1 MDDRSAKG
9 SGMDSQVL
17 IYEKDGG
24 IAWVTLN
31 RPDVLNALNMEMRD
45 ELWQVL
51 HALQDDPDVAVAI
64 FKGAGEQA
72 FSAGADISEFGTAPS
87 VVEAR
92 RARRERDLW
101 GYMLAID
108 KPLIAAIHGFVLGA
122 GVELSMCCDLRIA
135 AEGARLGL
143 PEVSLAYIPSAGGTQ
158 LLPRTVSP
166 GLAMGLILSGDPIDA
181 QEALRIGLVQ
191 RVVPRQRL
199 YAEAE
204 ALARQLMTRGPL
216 ALRYAKEALTQGL
229 DLPLAEGLALEA
241 RLARLVLASRD
252 AREGLRA
259 QQEGRAPQFLG
270 V

>member
-1 MDDRSAKG
+1 MAPAVLTYERDD
-9 SGMDSQVL
+9 
-17 IYEKDGG
+17 G

-31 RPDVLNALNMEMRD
+31 RPEVLNALNTAMRD

-51 HALQDDPDVAVAI
+51 HALRDDPDVAVAI
-64 FKGAGEQA
+64 FKGAGERA

-87 VVEAR
+87 LIEAR

-101 GYMLAID
+101 GYMLAIE
-108 KPLIAAIHGFVLGA
+108 KPLIAAIHGFTLGA
-122 GVELSMCCDLRIA
+122 GLELSMCCDLRIA
-135 AEGARLGL
+135 ADDARLGL

-166 GLAMGLILSGDPIDA
+166 GLAMGLILSGDAIDA

-191 RVVPRQRL
+191 RVVPRQPL

-216 ALRYAKEALTQGL
+216 ALRYAKAAVTQGL

-252 AREGLRA
+252 ASEGLRA
-259 QQEGRAPQFLG
+259 QREGRTPQFAG

>member
-1 MDDRSAKG
+1 MAPA
-9 SGMDSQVL
+9 VL
-17 IYEKDGG
+17 TYEKSDG

-31 RPDVLNALNMEMRD
+31 RPEVLNALNTAMRD

-51 HALQDDPDVAVAI
+51 HALRDDPDVAVAI
-64 FKGAGEQA
+64 FKGAGERA

-87 VVEAR
+87 LIEAR

-101 GYMLAID
+101 GYMLAIE
-108 KPLIAAIHGFVLGA
+108 KPLIAAIHGFTLGA
-122 GVELSMCCDLRIA
+122 GLELSMCCDLRIA
-135 AEGARLGL
+135 ADDARLGL

-166 GLAMGLILSGDPIDA
+166 GLAMGLILSGDAIDA

-216 ALRYAKEALTQGL
+216 ALRYAKAAVTQGL

-252 AREGLRA
+252 AGEGMRA
-259 QQEGRAPQFLG
+259 QREDREPQFLG